1 MKIRM
6 YVVIFHAQEPEEEDT
21 FIIQEMRSSG
31 SFCKLPKVIKLLSDR
46 VLSWTQA
53 VWLNANNIN
62 PQVFVFFFF
71 LPLL

>member
-1 MKIRM
+1 MTPNIEPAKIVSTHGPTMKIRM

-46 VLSWTQA
+46 VLS
-53 VWLNANNIN
+53 
-62 PQVFVFFFF
+62 
-71 LPLL
+71 